1 MEGLIG
7 KKIGMTQ
14 VFTEDGKRV
23 CVTVIEVGPCPVVQ
37 VKTMEKD
44 GYVAA
49 QLGFGEQKLWKD
61 PEADK
66 EAHDGRR
73 ARNRITKAESG
84 HLTKTGGLTKGVRI
98 LKEFKPEAGE
108 EVKVGDVLTVEN
120 FKGVKYV
127 DVTGVTKGKGFAGVL
142 KRYGF
147 AGGNMT
153 HGGHSKRRTGGL
165 AARDLPGWIEKGKKM
180 PGHMGDVNR
189 KNINLEV
196 VQIRPEDNAIL
207 VKGSIP
213 GARNGFVFVRKSLK
227 NAALAFKAAK
237 KGAK

>member
-14 VFTEDGKRV
+14 VFDADGKRTT
-23 CVTVIEVGPCPVVQ
+23 VTVIELGPCPVVQ
-37 VKTMEKD
+37 VKTLEND

-49 QLGFGEQKLWKD
+49 QVGFGAQKASRL
-61 PEADK
+61 A
-66 EAHDGRR
+66 
-73 ARNRITKAESG
+73 KAQQKHFE
-84 HLTKTGGLTKGVRI
+84 KAGVATMKV
-98 LKEFKPEAGE
+98 LKEFALDAGE
-108 EVKVGDVLTVEN
+108 EVKVGDQITVAN
-120 FKGVKYV
+120 FEGVKYV
-127 DVTGVTKGKGFAGVL
+127 DVTGTTKGRGFAGVL
-142 KRYGF
+142 KRYDF

-180 PGHMGDVNR
+180 PGHMGDVSR
-189 KNINLEV
+189 KATNLEV

-207 VKGSIP
+207 VKGSVP
-213 GARNGFVFVRKSLK
+213 GARNGTVIVRKSLK
-227 NAALAFKAAK
+227 NNAIADKAK

>member
-7 KKIGMTQ
+7 KKVGMTQ
-14 VFTEDGKRV
+14 VYDADGVRT

-37 VKTMEKD
+37 LKTAEKD

-49 QLGFGEQKLWKD
+49 QLGFGEQKVKRLS
-61 PEADK
+61 
-66 EAHDGRR
+66 
-73 ARNRITKAESG
+73 KAVAG
-84 HLTKTGGLTKGVRI
+84 HLKKTGGQEVGLKV
-98 LKEFKPEAGE
+98 LKEFAPDAGE
-108 EVKVGDVLTVEN
+108 EVKVGDVLTVGN
-120 FKGVKYV
+120 FEGVKYV
-127 DVTGVTKGKGFAGVL
+127 DVTGVTKGKGFAGVI

-180 PGHMGDVNR
+180 PGHMGAVTR
-189 KNINLEV
+189 TTTNLEV
-196 VQIRPEDNAIL
+196 VAVRPEDNALL

-213 GARNGFVFVRKSLK
+213 GARNGIVIVRKSLR
-227 NAALAFKAAK
+227 NNVK

>member
-14 VFTEDGKRV
+14 VYDADGKRT
-23 CVTVIEVGPCPVVQ
+23 CVTVIECGPCPVVQ
-37 VKTMEKD
+37 LKTLEND

-49 QLGFGEQKLWKD
+49 QLGFGAQKAQRL
-61 PEADK
+61 A
-66 EAHDGRR
+66 
-73 ARNRITKAESG
+73 KAQQKHFE
-84 HLTKTGGLTKGVRI
+84 KAGVETMKV
-98 LKEFKPEAGE
+98 LKEFAMEDGDKEL
-108 EVKVGDVLTVEN
+108 KVGDQVTVKN
-120 FKGVKYV
+120 FEGVKYV

-142 KRYGF
+142 KKWGF

-180 PGHMGDVNR
+180 PGDMGDVNR
-189 KNINLEV
+189 KNTNLEV
-196 VQIRPEDNAIL
+196 VAIRPDDNAIL
-207 VKGSIP
+207 VKGSVP
-213 GARNGFVFVRKSLK
+213 GARNGIVFVRKSLK
-227 NAALAFKAAK
+227 NNAIAAKAK

>member
-14 VFTEDGKRV
+14 VYDAEGKRT
-23 CVTVIEVGPCPVVQ
+23 CVTVIELGPCPVVQ
-37 VKTMEKD
+37 LKSLEKD

-49 QLGFGEQKLWKD
+49 QVAFGTQKAKRL
-61 PEADK
+61 A
-66 EAHDGRR
+66 
-73 ARNRITKAESG
+73 KAQQKHFE
-84 HLTKTGGLTKGVRI
+84 KAGVECAQV
-98 LKEFKPEAGE
+98 LKEFALDEGE
-108 EVKVGDVLTVEN
+108 TLEVGKAVTVAN
-120 FKGVKYV
+120 FEGVKYV
-127 DVTGVTKGKGFAGVL
+127 DVTGQTKGKGFAGVL
-142 KRYGF
+142 KKWGF

-180 PGHMGDVNR
+180 PGDMGDVSR
-189 KNINLEV
+189 KAMGLEV
-196 VQIRPEDNAIL
+196 VAIRPEDNAIL

-213 GARNGFVFVRKSLK
+213 GARNGIVIVRKSLK
-227 NAALAFKAAK
+227 NNIK

>member
-7 KKIGMTQ
+7 RKVGMTQ
-14 VFTEDGKRV
+14 VFDADGRRT

-37 VKTMEKD
+37 LKTLERD

-49 QLGFGEQKLWKD
+49 QLGFGEQKAKRL
-61 PEADK
+61 
-66 EAHDGRR
+66 
-73 ARNRITKAESG
+73 TKAVLG
-84 HLTKTGGLTKGVRI
+84 HQEKTGGLKDAKVRV
-98 LKEFKPEAGE
+98 LREFAPEAGE
-108 EVKVGDVLTVEN
+108 AVKVGDVLTVSN
-120 FKGVKYV
+120 FEGVKYV

-142 KRYGF
+142 KRYKF

-180 PGHMGDVNR
+180 PGHMGAVNR
-189 KNINLEV
+189 KAVNLEV

-207 VKGSIP
+207 VKGSVP
-213 GARNGFVFVRKSLK
+213 GARNGIVSVRKSLK
-227 NAALAFKAAK
+227 NNAIAAKAK
-237 KGAK
+237 KGA

>member
-14 VFTEDGKRV
+14 VYDAEGKRTT
-23 CVTVIEVGPCPVVQ
+23 VTVLEVGPCPVVQ
-37 VKTMEKD
+37 VKTLEKD

-49 QLGFGEQKLWKD
+49 QLGFGAQKASRLAKAQVKHFEKAGV
-61 PEADK
+61 EAMK
-66 EAHDGRR
+66 
-73 ARNRITKAESG
+73 
-84 HLTKTGGLTKGVRI
+84 V
-98 LKEFKPEAGE
+98 LKEFALDAGE
-108 EVKVGDVLTVEN
+108 EVKAGDAITVAN
-120 FKGVKYV
+120 FDGCKYV
-127 DVTGVTKGKGFAGVL
+127 DVTGVTKGRGFAGVL
-142 KRYGF
+142 KRYNF

-189 KNINLEV
+189 KAQNLEV

-207 VKGSIP
+207 VKGSVP
-213 GARNGFVFVRKSLK
+213 GARNGIVIVRKSLK
-227 NAALAFKAAK
+227 NNVIAFKAQ

>member
-14 VFTEDGKRV
+14 VYDAEGTRT

-37 VKTMEKD
+37 LKTLEKD

-49 QLGFGEQKLWKD
+49 QVGFGAQKAKRL
-61 PEADK
+61 A
-66 EAHDGRR
+66 
-73 ARNRITKAESG
+73 KAQQKHFE
-84 HLTKTGGLTKGVRI
+84 KAGVETTRV
-98 LKEFKPEAGE
+98 LKEFALDAGE
-108 EVKVGDVLTVEN
+108 ALEVGKAVTVAN
-120 FKGVKYV
+120 FEGVKYV
-127 DVTGVTKGKGFAGVL
+127 DVTGVTKGRGFAGVL
-142 KRYGF
+142 KRYNF

-189 KNINLEV
+189 KATNLEV

-213 GARNGFVFVRKSLK
+213 GAKNGTVIVHKSLK
-227 NAALAFKAAK
+227 NNVIAFKAQ

>member
-7 KKIGMTQ
+7 KKVGMSQ
-14 VFTEDGKRV
+14 VFEAEGKRT

-37 VKTMEKD
+37 VKTLEKD

-49 QLGFGEQKLWKD
+49 QIGFGEQKVQRL
-61 PEADK
+61 
-66 EAHDGRR
+66 
-73 ARNRITKAESG
+73 TKAVAC
-84 HLTKTGGLTKGVRI
+84 HLKKTGTLEGGLKM
-98 LKEFKPEAGE
+98 LKEFAPDAGE
-108 EVKVGDVLTVEN
+108 EVKVGDVLTVKN
-120 FKGVKYV
+120 FEGVKYV
-127 DVTGVTKGKGFAGVL
+127 SVTGVTKGRGFAGVL
-142 KRYGF
+142 KRYNF

-189 KNINLEV
+189 TIPNLEV

-213 GARNGFVFVRKSLK
+213 GCRNGVVIVRKSLK
-227 NAALAFKAAK
+227 NNALAAKAK

>member
-7 KKIGMTQ
+7 KKVGMTQ
-14 VFTEDGKRV
+14 VFDADGRRV

-37 VKTMEKD
+37 VKTLERD

-49 QLGFGEQKLWKD
+49 QLGFGEQKAKRL
-61 PEADK
+61 
-66 EAHDGRR
+66 
-73 ARNRITKAESG
+73 TKAVCG
-84 HLTKTGGLTKGVRI
+84 HQEKTGGLKDSKVRV
-98 LKEFKPEAGE
+98 LREFAPDAGE
-108 EVKVGDVLTVEN
+108 EVKVGDVITVAN
-120 FKGVKYV
+120 FEGVMYV

-142 KRYGF
+142 KRYNF

-180 PGHMGDVNR
+180 PGHMGDVSR
-189 KNINLEV
+189 TATNLEV

-207 VKGSIP
+207 IKGSIS
-213 GARNGFVFVRKSLK
+213 GARNGTVFVRKSLK
-227 NAALAFKAAK
+227 NAALAFKAK

>member
-14 VFTEDGKRV
+14 VFDAEGKRTT
-23 CVTVIEVGPCPVVQ
+23 VTVLEVGPCPVVQ
-37 VKTMEKD
+37 VKTLEKD

-49 QLGFGEQKLWKD
+49 QIGFGAQKAHRLSKAEQKHFEK
-61 PEADK
+61 AGV
-66 EAHDGRR
+66 AT
-73 ARNRITKAESG
+73 TK
-84 HLTKTGGLTKGVRI
+84 V
-98 LKEFKPEAGE
+98 LKEFALDAGE
-108 EVKVGDVLTVEN
+108 EVKAGDTITVAN
-120 FKGVKYV
+120 FDGVKYV
-127 DVTGVTKGKGFAGVL
+127 DVTGVTKGRGFAGVL
-142 KRYGF
+142 KRYNF

-189 KNINLEV
+189 KAQNLEV
-196 VQIRPEDNAIL
+196 VAIRPEDNAIL
-207 VKGSIP
+207 VKGSVP
-213 GARNGFVFVRKSLK
+213 GARNGVVIVRKSLK
-227 NAALAFKAAK
+227 NNVIAYKAQ

>member
-14 VFTEDGKRV
+14 VYDAEGNRT

-37 VKTMEKD
+37 LKTLEKD

-49 QLGFGEQKLWKD
+49 QVGFGPQKKQRL
-61 PEADK
+61 A
-66 EAHDGRR
+66 
-73 ARNRITKAESG
+73 KAQQKHFE
-84 HLTKTGGLTKGVRI
+84 KAGVETMRV
-98 LKEFKPEAGE
+98 LREFALDEGE
-108 EVKVGDVLTVEN
+108 TLEVGKAVTVAN
-120 FKGVKYV
+120 FEGVKYV
-127 DVTGVTKGKGFAGVL
+127 DVTGQTKGKGFAGVL
-142 KRYGF
+142 KKWGF

-180 PGHMGDVNR
+180 PGDMGDVSR
-189 KNINLEV
+189 KAMNLEV

-207 VKGSIP
+207 VKGSVP
-213 GARNGFVFVRKSLK
+213 GARNGIVIVRKSLK
-227 NAALAFKAAK
+227 NNVIAAKAAK

>member
-14 VFTEDGKRV
+14 VFDADGKRTT
-23 CVTVIEVGPCPVVQ
+23 VTVIELGPCPVVQ
-37 VKTMEKD
+37 VKTLEND

-49 QLGFGEQKLWKD
+49 QVGFGAQKASRL
-61 PEADK
+61 A
-66 EAHDGRR
+66 
-73 ARNRITKAESG
+73 KAQVKHFE
-84 HLTKTGGLTKGVRI
+84 KAGVETMKV
-98 LKEFKPEAGE
+98 LKEFALDAGE
-108 EVKVGDVLTVEN
+108 EVKAGDAITVAN
-120 FKGVKYV
+120 FEGVKYV
-127 DVTGVTKGKGFAGVL
+127 DVTGMTKGKGFAGVL
-142 KRYGF
+142 KKWGF

-189 KNINLEV
+189 KAQNLEV

-207 VKGSIP
+207 VKGSVP
-213 GARNGFVFVRKSLK
+213 GARNGIVIVRKSLK
-227 NAALAFKAAK
+227 NNVIAFKAQ

>member
-14 VFTEDGKRV
+14 VFDADGKRTT
-23 CVTVIEVGPCPVVQ
+23 VTVIEVGPCPVVQ
-37 VKTMEKD
+37 LKTAETD

-49 QLGFGEQKLWKD
+49 QLGFGEQKAQRLAKAQQKHF
-61 PEADK
+61 EKAGV
-66 EAHDGRR
+66 AC
-73 ARNRITKAESG
+73 TK
-84 HLTKTGGLTKGVRI
+84 I
-98 LKEFKPEAGE
+98 LKEFALDAGE
-108 EVKVGDVLTVEN
+108 EVKVGDMITVAN
-120 FKGVKYV
+120 FEGCKYV
-127 DVTGVTKGKGFAGVL
+127 DVTGVTKGRGFAGVL
-142 KRYGF
+142 KRYNF

-189 KNINLEV
+189 KATNLEV

-213 GARNGFVFVRKSLK
+213 GARNGTVIVRKSLK
-227 NAALAFKAAK
+227 NNVIAFKAQ

>member
-14 VFTEDGKRV
+14 VYDAEGKRT
-23 CVTVIEVGPCPVVQ
+23 CVTVIECGPCPVVQ
-37 VKTMEKD
+37 LKTLEKD

-49 QLGFGEQKLWKD
+49 QVAFGAQKASRL
-61 PEADK
+61 A
-66 EAHDGRR
+66 
-73 ARNRITKAESG
+73 KAQQKHFE
-84 HLTKTGGLTKGVRI
+84 KAGVETMKV
-98 LKEFKPEAGE
+98 LKEFAIDAGE
-108 EVKVGDVLTVEN
+108 ALEVGKAVTVAN
-120 FKGVKYV
+120 FEGVKYV
-127 DVTGVTKGKGFAGVL
+127 DVTGMTKGKGFAGVL
-142 KRYGF
+142 KKWGF

-180 PGHMGDVNR
+180 PGDMGDVSR
-189 KNINLEV
+189 KAIGLEV
-196 VQIRPEDNAIL
+196 VAIRPEDNALL

-213 GARNGFVFVRKSLK
+213 GARNGIVIVRKSLK
-227 NAALAFKAAK
+227 NNIK

>member
-7 KKIGMTQ
+7 KKVGMTQ
-14 VFTEDGKRV
+14 VYDADGVRT

-37 VKTMEKD
+37 LKTAEKD

-49 QLGFGEQKLWKD
+49 QLGFGEQKVKRLS
-61 PEADK
+61 
-66 EAHDGRR
+66 
-73 ARNRITKAESG
+73 KAVAG
-84 HLTKTGGLTKGVRI
+84 HLKKTGGLEGGLKV
-98 LKEFKPEAGE
+98 LKEFAPDAGE
-108 EVKVGDVLTVEN
+108 EVKVGDVLTVGN
-120 FKGVKYV
+120 FEGVKYV
-127 DVTGVTKGKGFAGVL
+127 DVTGVTKGKGFAGVI

-207 VKGSIP
+207 VKGSVP
-213 GARNGFVFVRKSLK
+213 GARNGLVFVRKSLK
-227 NAALAFKAAK
+227 NAVLAFKAQ

>member
-7 KKIGMTQ
+7 KKVGMTQ
-14 VFTEDGKRV
+14 VYDADGNRT
-23 CVTVIEVGPCPVVQ
+23 CVTVLEVGPCPVVQ
-37 VKTMEKD
+37 LRTPERD

-49 QLGFGEQKLWKD
+49 QIAFWPQKKQRL
-61 PEADK
+61 A
-66 EAHDGRR
+66 
-73 ARNRITKAESG
+73 KAQQKHFE
-84 HLTKTGGLTKGVRI
+84 KAGVETMRY
-98 LKEFKPEAGE
+98 LKEFALDEGE
-108 EVKVGDVLTVEN
+108 TLEVGKAVTVAN
-120 FKGVKYV
+120 FEGVKYV

-142 KRYGF
+142 KKWGF

-180 PGHMGDVNR
+180 PGDMGAESR
-189 KNINLEV
+189 TTTNLEV

-207 VKGSIP
+207 VKGSVP
-213 GARNGFVFVRKSLK
+213 GFRGGVVYVRKSLK
-227 NAALAFKAAK
+227 NKAIAAKAAK

>member
-14 VFTEDGKRV
+14 VYDAEGKRT
-23 CVTVIEVGPCPVVQ
+23 CVTVIECGPCPVVQ
-37 VKTMEKD
+37 LKTLEKD

-49 QLGFGEQKLWKD
+49 QVAFGAQKASRL
-61 PEADK
+61 A
-66 EAHDGRR
+66 
-73 ARNRITKAESG
+73 KAQQKHFE
-84 HLTKTGGLTKGVRI
+84 KAGVATMKV
-98 LKEFKPEAGE
+98 LKEFALDAGE
-108 EVKVGDVLTVEN
+108 EVKVGDQITVAN
-120 FKGVKYV
+120 FEGVKYV
-127 DVTGVTKGKGFAGVL
+127 DVTGTTKGRGFAGVL
-142 KRYGF
+142 KRYNF

-180 PGHMGDVNR
+180 PGHMGDVSR
-189 KNINLEV
+189 KATNLEV

-207 VKGSIP
+207 VKGSVP
-213 GARNGFVFVRKSLK
+213 GARNGTVIVRKSLK
-227 NAALAFKAAK
+227 NNAIADKAK

>member
-14 VFTEDGKRV
+14 VYDADGKRT

-37 VKTMEKD
+37 LKTREKD

-49 QLGFGEQKLWKD
+49 QLGFDAQKAKRL
-61 PEADK
+61 A
-66 EAHDGRR
+66 
-73 ARNRITKAESG
+73 KAQQKHFE
-84 HLTKTGGLTKGVRI
+84 KAGVETMKV
-98 LKEFKPEAGE
+98 LKEFAMEDGDKEL
-108 EVKVGDVLTVEN
+108 KVGDSVTVAN
-120 FKGVKYV
+120 FEGVKYV
-127 DVTGVTKGKGFAGVL
+127 DVTGITKGKGFAGVI
-142 KRYGF
+142 KRHGF

-180 PGHMGDVNR
+180 PGHMGDVSR
-189 KNINLEV
+189 KAINLEV
-196 VQIRPEDNAIL
+196 VAIRAEDNALL
-207 VKGSIP
+207 VKGSVP
-213 GARNGFVFVRKSLK
+213 GARNGVVIIRKSLK
-227 NAALAFKAAK
+227 NNTK

>member
-14 VFTEDGKRV
+14 VYDAEGKRTT
-23 CVTVIEVGPCPVVQ
+23 VTVIELGPCPVVQ
-37 VKTMEKD
+37 LKTLEKD

-49 QLGFGEQKLWKD
+49 QVAFGPQKAKRL
-61 PEADK
+61 A
-66 EAHDGRR
+66 
-73 ARNRITKAESG
+73 KAQQKHFE
-84 HLTKTGGLTKGVRI
+84 KAGVECAKV
-98 LKEFKPEAGE
+98 LKEFALDAGE
-108 EVKVGDVLTVEN
+108 TLEVGKAVTVAN
-120 FKGVKYV
+120 FEGVKYV
-127 DVTGVTKGKGFAGVL
+127 DVTGQTKGKGFAGVL
-142 KRYGF
+142 KKWGF

-180 PGHMGDVNR
+180 PGDMGDVSR
-189 KNINLEV
+189 KAIGLEV
-196 VQIRPEDNAIL
+196 VAIRPEDNAML

-213 GARNGFVFVRKSLK
+213 GARNGIVIVRKSLK
-227 NAALAFKAAK
+227 NNIK